1 MQLRGQLHHR
11 LVCMLP
17 APCEPAL
24 KKSCQL
30 RDLVLLPLVAR
41 LRDFVPTQ
49 LGGFIVTQ
57 RLCQKVDENRLVL
70 GAGIVR
76 DHEAKCRMKGRRST

>member
-1 MQLRGQLHHR
+1 MTDSSA
-11 LVCMLP
+11 C
-17 APCEPAL
+17 
-24 KKSCQL
+24 CQL
-30 RDLVLLPLVAR
+30 LASRPR
-41 LRDFVPTQ
+41 QRDFVPMQ

-76 DHEAKCRMKGRRST
+76 DHEAKCCMKGRQST

>member
-1 MQLRGQLHHR
+1 M
-11 LVCMLP
+11 
-17 APCEPAL
+17 
-24 KKSCQL
+24 SCQL

-70 GAGIVR
+70 GARIVR
-76 DHEAKCRMKGRRST
+76 DHEAKCRMKGRQST